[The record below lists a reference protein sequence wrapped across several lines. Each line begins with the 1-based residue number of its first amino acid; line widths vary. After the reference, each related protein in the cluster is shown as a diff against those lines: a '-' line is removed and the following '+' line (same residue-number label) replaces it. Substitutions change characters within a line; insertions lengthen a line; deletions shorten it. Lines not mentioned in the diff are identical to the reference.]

1 MTTKNKELEVHVVA
15 SGSKVNC
22 TIIRSSH
29 SSVIIDAGISCR
41 RITNALQ
48 ELEIPKYMVEGI
60 IITHE
65 HSDHIAGVPQMIKQ
79 MGLPIIPRPQTAKRL
94 MDKFSLP
101 TECFQTLGAKEVT
114 IGDMVLQPFS
124 TSHDAVDP
132 IGITCYKGQ
141 TKAGLLTD
149 TGMVSKEMLEHL
161 HDTDLL
167 VLEANYDEQ
176 MLIYGPYSPEL
187 KRRVKGNTGHLSNV
201 TAMKVL
207 SALRRPKGM
216 EVVFA
221 HRSEQNNSLHLVEQ
235 LSERLLAWC
244 KAQGQEEFTAYHGD
258 PKEYISIGLCRG
270 K

>member
-1 MTTKNKELEVHVVA
+1 MTTKEKELEVHVVA
-15 SGSKVNC
+15 SGSKGNC

-29 SSVIIDAGISCR
+29 SAVIVDAGISCR

-48 ELEIPKYMVEGI
+48 DLEIPKHMVEGI
-60 IITHE
+60 VITHE

-79 MGLPIIPRPQTAKRL
+79 MGLPIITRPNTARRL
-94 MDKFSLP
+94 MDKFSVSA
-101 TECFQTLGAKEVT
+101 ECFQTLGTKEVT

-141 TKAGLLTD
+141 TKAALLTD

-167 VLEANYDEQ
+167 VLEANYDEH
-176 MLIYGPYSPEL
+176 MLLYGPYSPDL
-187 KRRVKGNTGHLSNV
+187 KRRVKSHAGHLCNM

-207 SALRRPKGM
+207 SALRRPKNM
-216 EVVFA
+216 EVIFA

-235 LSERLLAWC
+235 LSERLLKWC
-244 KAQGQEEFTAYHGD
+244 KTQGQMGFTAYHGD
-258 PKEYISIGLCRG
+258 PKEYTSIGISNHT
-270 K
+270 

>member
-1 MTTKNKELEVHVVA
+1 MTTKEKALEVHVVA
-15 SGSKVNC
+15 SGSKGNC

-29 SSVIIDAGISCR
+29 SAVIVDAGISCR

-48 ELEIPKYMVEGI
+48 DLEITKHMVEGI
-60 IITHE
+60 VITHE

-79 MGLPIIPRPQTAKRL
+79 MGLPILTRHNTARRL

-101 TECFQTLGAKEVT
+101 LECFQTLGSTEVT

-141 TKAGLLTD
+141 TKAALLTD
-149 TGMVSKEMLEHL
+149 TGMVSKEMLAHL

-176 MLIYGPYSPEL
+176 MLVYGPYSPEL
-187 KRRVKGNTGHLSNV
+187 KRRVKGNAGHLSNV

-207 SALRRPKGM
+207 SALRRPKDM
-216 EVVFA
+216 EVIFA

-235 LSERLLAWC
+235 LSERLLTWC
-244 KAQGQEEFTAYHGD
+244 KTQGQEGFTAHHGD
-258 PKEYISIGLCRG
+258 QKEYTSIGIDG